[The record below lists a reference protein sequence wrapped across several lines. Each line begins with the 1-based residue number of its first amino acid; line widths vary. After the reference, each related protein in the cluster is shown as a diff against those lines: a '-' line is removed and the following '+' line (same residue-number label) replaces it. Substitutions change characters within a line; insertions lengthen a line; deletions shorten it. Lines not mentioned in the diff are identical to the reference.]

1 MHYAWY
7 ALVLDTERLS
17 VCMFHCDENIIG
29 IYPSA
34 KKALE
39 KIIKEKGI
47 DKTDDVKSIL
57 SDLRCA
63 TKMLEGDDFLN
74 RGIISERGQEAMD
87 RALKKMLRIEWH
99 LFITSKSKPESWRKS
114 LETAVF
120 LSGLNP
126 ISTSNPFTD
135 KYKKPQ
141 GLSWDALFKRIRDIK
156 FNINHFIPETK
167 PVSDQRVSDYFE
179 RYIEPAWDEIS
190 ISHES
195 WEAFD
200 SVFGHMVNDYQS

>member
-1 MHYAWY
+1 
-7 ALVLDTERLS
+7 
-17 VCMFHCDENIIG
+17 MFHCDENIMG

-39 KIIKEKGI
+39 KVIREKGI

-74 RGIISERGQEAMD
+74 KGIISERGKEAMD
-87 RALKKMLRIEWH
+87 RASQKMIRIEWH

-126 ISTSNPFTD
+126 ISTSPPFTD
-135 KYKKPQ
+135 EYKQPH
-141 GLSWDALFKRIRDIK
+141 GLLWEALFKRIRDIK
-156 FNINHFIPETK
+156 FQVNYIKPETK
-167 PVSDQRVSDYFE
+167 SESDQRVRDYFD
-179 RYIEPAWDEIS
+179 RYIEPVMDEIF
-190 ISHES
+190 ISDES
-195 WEAFD
+195 WSAFN
-200 SVFGHMVNDYQS
+200 SIFGHAVSDYQS

>member
-7 ALVLDTERLS
+7 ALILDTEKLS
-17 VCMFHCDENIIG
+17 VCMFHCDENIMG

-34 KKALE
+34 KKSLE
-39 KIIKEKGI
+39 KVIREKGI

-74 RGIISERGQEAMD
+74 KGIISARGKEAMD
-87 RALKKMLRIEWH
+87 RASQKMIRIEWH

-126 ISTSNPFTD
+126 ISTSLPFTD
-135 KYKKPQ
+135 EYKQPH
-141 GLSWDALFKRIRDIK
+141 GLLWEALFKRIRDIK
-156 FNINHFIPETK
+156 FQVNYIKPETK
-167 PVSDQRVSDYFE
+167 SESDKRVNNYFDKYIEPVMDEIFISDESWSAFNSIFGHVVSDYL
-179 RYIEPAWDEIS
+179 S
-190 ISHES
+190 
-195 WEAFD
+195 
-200 SVFGHMVNDYQS
+200 